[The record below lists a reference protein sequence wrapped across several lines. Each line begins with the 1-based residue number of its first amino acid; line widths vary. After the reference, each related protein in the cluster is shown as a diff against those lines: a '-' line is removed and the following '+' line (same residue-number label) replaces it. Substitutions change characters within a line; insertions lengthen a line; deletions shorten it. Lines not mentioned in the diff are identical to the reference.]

1 MIRVIC
7 PQEERHHSRLA
18 LAYVTRALQEEEET
32 DLRKTRGKLQQQLWE
47 SRFYNVST
55 VYGVLRPCEKANH
68 YRINT
73 ELKGFFVVVVVFLF
87 FFLQRE
93 SSQQPCTQ
101 RKPFS
106 SAGPVNTL
114 RLCRCSFTWSETP
127 GLRRRS
133 AAGPPRAGTLSSSRP
148 SSSPC
153 SRSTWALRISPAP
166 QWTCSTTTLGPSWQR
181 RSSSSCLTLGPFS
194 CSPSS

>member
-1 MIRVIC
+1 MIGVIC

-18 LAYVTRALQEEEET
+18 LAYVTHALQEQEET

-47 SRFYNVST
+47 SRFYDVST
-55 VYGVLRPCEKANH
+55 VYGVWRPCEKLNH
-68 YRINT
+68 YRIHT
-73 ELKGFFVVVVVFLF
+73 ELNVLGVFFW
-87 FFLQRE
+87 QRE
-93 SSQQPCTQ
+93 SNQQPCTQ

-106 SAGPVNTL
+106 SVGPVNTL
-114 RLCRCSFTWSETP
+114 RRCRCSFTWSETP
-127 GLRRRS
+127 RLQRRS
-133 AAGPPRAGTLSSSRP
+133 AAGPPRAGTLSSGRP

-153 SRSTWALRISPAP
+153 SRSTWAPRTSPAP

-194 CSPSS
+194 CSRSS